1 MGEEKGVVC
10 ESLQVGLLGEGRRE
24 GKKEREKKRI
34 KKNKNKNEGM

>member
-24 GKKEREKKRI
+24 GKKEREKK
-34 KKNKNKNEGM
+34 KN